1 MDLHELEMIAKSDDN
16 SNENEN
22 ELKQS
27 KKELNKKDSELES
40 LNCATIASKTSIGDS
55 STK

>member
-1 MDLHELEMIAKSDDN
+1 MIAKSDDN

-40 LNCATIASKTSIGDS
+40 
-55 STK
+55 